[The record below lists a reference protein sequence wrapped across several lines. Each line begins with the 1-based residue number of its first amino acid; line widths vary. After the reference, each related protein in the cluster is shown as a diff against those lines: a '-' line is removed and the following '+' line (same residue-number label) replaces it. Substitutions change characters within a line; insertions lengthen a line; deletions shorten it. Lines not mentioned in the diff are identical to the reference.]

1 MIKIGLI
8 REYKKPADKRV
19 ALSPDQCVA
28 LQTQFPKVKIVVEP
42 SPDRIFTDQ
51 NYLDKGIEVLDDMGK
66 CDILLG
72 IKEVPIE
79 KLIPNKTYLFFA
91 HVIKKQPYNQELL
104 KSLLSKNITFIDY
117 ETLVNERGNRLL
129 GFGEFAGIVGAYN
142 GLLTYGKKFQLFDLP
157 PAYTL
162 KNYKELVA
170 QAKTIIDFPCKI
182 TVTGSGRVGQGA
194 LRFLTEV
201 GCQQVSPEVFIK
213 GDFNIIQPPVFTHLL
228 SHDHYARI
236 TDGGFDLQEF
246 FKHPTRY
253 QSTFGKFIP
262 QTDLLINGI
271 FWNENIPRLFE
282 MQDINNLDFAIKV
295 IADVSC
301 DVDGS
306 VPITERATSI
316 HDPVFGWDKLFNRSC
331 EPFLPQT
338 IDVMAV
344 TNLPTELP
352 FDASIGFGELLLKN
366 VMPSLIDFFEDNPAP
381 IIQKALICAN
391 GSLSENFLYLSD
403 YAEGGI

>member
-51 NYLDKGIEVLDDMGK
+51 NYLDKGVEVHHDMEK

-201 GCQQVSPEVFIK
+201 GCQQVSPEVFVK

>member
-19 ALSPDQCVA
+19 ALSPEQCVELQA
-28 LQTQFPKVKIVVEP
+28 LYPHVKVVVEP

-51 NYLDKGIEVLDDMGK
+51 NYLDQGIDVQADMEN

-91 HVIKKQPYNQELL
+91 HVIKKQPYNQDLL
-104 KSLLSKNITFIDY
+104 KALLFKNITFIDY

-170 QAKTIIDFPCKI
+170 KAKAIIDFPCKI
-182 TVTGSGRVGQGA
+182 TVTGTGRVGHGA
-194 LRFLTEV
+194 FRFLTEV

-213 GDFNIIQPPVFTHLL
+213 GDFNTIQPPVFTHLL

-236 TDGGFDLQEF
+236 SDGGFDLSEF
-246 FKHPTRY
+246 FKQPTRY
-253 QSTFGKFIP
+253 KSTFGKFIP

-282 MQDINNLDFAIKV
+282 MPDINNLDFGIKV

-352 FDASIGFGELLLKN
+352 FDASIGFGELLLKKI
-366 VMPSLIDFFEDNPAP
+366 VPSLIDFFQNKPAP
-381 IIQKALICAN
+381 IMQKALICKQGAL
-391 GSLSENFLYLSD
+391 GEHFLYLSD
-403 YAEGGI
+403 YAEI